1 MQADSELEASEK
13 QEEEASAGALLAP
26 IMKAWEFHEYSS

>member
-1 MQADSELEASEK
+1 MQADSELEEK

>member
-13 QEEEASAGALLAP
+13 QEEEASTGALLA
-26 IMKAWEFHEYSS
+26 MKAWEYSS

>member
-13 QEEEASAGALLAP
+13 QEEASAGALLAP